1 MYGQIGQAQSL
12 VVMSSTITCC
22 NDGRTLMYGQI
33 GQAQSLVVMMG
44 GP

>member
-1 MYGQIGQAQSL
+1 M
-12 VVMSSTITCC
+12 VRVRSSTITCC
-22 NDGRTLMYGQI
+22 NDGRTLMYGEI